1 MKRSR
6 TFGPTALPPL
16 ALAVA
21 AMVFVSGVAASGRA
35 DAASLYREE
44 TFRPLTADN
53 KAFRSGDVLTVQI
66 LENSSA
72 TTNADTSS
80 RRKNGLTADLTRAHI
95 PTVNLGASVGGEFD
109 GGGRTQRAGRLLAQI
124 TVSVQEVL
132 PNGELRISGAQML
145 MINEEQQRIQLDGRV
160 RPQDISDGNLVLST
174 RLADARITYVGEG
187 DLSDRARRAWWRRFL
202 DAVGL

>member
-1 MKRSR
+1 MRCER
-6 TFGPTALPPL
+6 AFRPAAALFLAAILLAGPTGLR
-16 ALAVA
+16 
-21 AMVFVSGVAASGRA
+21 GASA
-35 DAASLYREE
+35 ESLYRAESY
-44 TFRPLTADN
+44 RPLTADN
-53 KAFRSGDVLTVQI
+53 KAFRLGDVLTVQI

-124 TVSVQEVL
+124 TVTVQEVL
-132 PNGELRISGAQML
+132 PNGELRVAGAQML
-145 MINEEQQRIQLDGRV
+145 TINEEQQRIQLDGRV

-187 DLSDRARRAWWRRFL
+187 DLSDRSRRAWWRRFL